1 MKFKNRVKT
10 LAQTLA
16 QTLANSL
23 ANSLAKTLALL
34 LFIACSAF
42 SVAQAQDAC
51 IEDYLVSQRPVA
63 NHLST
68 DDLNQLQLF
77 AAKGDAEAGW
87 QFLASL
93 GDVYAKSAADVL
105 GHSSVKKPS
114 LYAKL
119 FRVHM
124 ELTTSRKIFQEQEAP
139 FAAQHFRQYVEILN
153 HGVWPDSDQIMNSYL
168 TAARHLGLPEDTVLV
183 AVWTA
188 TGLNQFEHWQ
198 DKVFSS
204 QRERVVLPS
213 HACRHVRFAR
223 ANWLLLQDIV
233 RLIF

>member
-23 ANSLAKTLALL
+23 AKTLTLL

-77 AAKGDAEAGW
+77 ASKRDAEAGW

-204 QRERVVLPS
+204 QRERMVLPS
-213 HACRHVRFAR
+213 HACSHVRFAR